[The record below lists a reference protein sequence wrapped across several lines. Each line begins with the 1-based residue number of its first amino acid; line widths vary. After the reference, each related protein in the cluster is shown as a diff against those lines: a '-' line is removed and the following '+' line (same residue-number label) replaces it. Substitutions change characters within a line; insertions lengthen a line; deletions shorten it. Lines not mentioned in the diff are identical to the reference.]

1 MTTEKRIEQ
10 LNKIDRLA
18 KSIKLERLINSPLR
32 YTKGMIWKEIVYPVT
47 HKTSL
52 QNSNTFFGTNMK
64 VLLPAGMDIYLLGAK
79 SHDSEI
85 RLAKWLVLNLTKN
98 QTFIDVGAHF
108 GYFTLLAAHLIGD
121 GGKVAALEPSPNN
134 FELLKMNTK
143 AIKNIQIH
151 PLAASQQK
159 EIITFYEF
167 PPAYS
172 EYNTLNAMQFENE
185 DWFKQQQPK
194 PIEVQATT
202 LDSFFQTTGLHPNVI
217 KMDIEGA
224 EIKAL
229 KGMRH
234 HLTFAQPNII
244 IEFSLLNQ
252 ADHQEAVKYLQE
264 FGYSIFC
271 IQKDGKLAQ
280 VGNLLAHLKEKQLES
295 ENFILQKL

>member
-1 MTTEKRIEQ
+1 MTIKEKIEQ

-18 KSIKLERLINSPLR
+18 KAIKLERLINSPLR
-32 YTKGMIWKEIVYPVT
+32 YTKGILWKEIIYPIT

-52 QNSNTFFGTNMK
+52 QKANTFFGATMN

-85 RLAKWLVLNLTKN
+85 RLAKWLVLNLAEN
-98 QTFIDVGAHF
+98 HTFIDVGAHF
-108 GYFTLLAAHLIGD
+108 GYFTLLAADLVTD
-121 GGKVAALEPSPNN
+121 SGKVAALEPSPNN
-134 FELLKMNTK
+134 FELLKVNAD

-167 PPAYS
+167 PTAYS
-172 EYNTLNAMQFENE
+172 EYNTLNVEQFKNE
-185 DWFKQQQPK
+185 DWFKQEQPK
-194 PIEVQATT
+194 PVQVQATT

-234 HLTFAQPNII
+234 YLTFAQPRII

-252 ADHQEAVKYLQE
+252 AEHQEAVKYLQT

-271 IQKDGKLAQ
+271 IQKDGKLAPIS
-280 VGNLLAHLKEKQLES
+280 NLLAHLHEKQLES
-295 ENFILQKL
+295 ENFVLQKV